1 MKRIF
6 PFFFLLMFLSLTA
19 DAQVNEM
26 EVAQVP
32 SPIKNTNYNSPD
44 SADII
49 IRIRN
54 VGPNTIQTFDSIRV
68 RYTISQSDTAIQ
80 IDTTL
85 FPGRPVVPNSLI
97 QFTLRENYKFEGKG
111 SFSVCADALGTILYP
126 TNPSKFPG
134 ACSQFLVGI
143 ESVDL
148 KPNKVYFS
156 NGRLNFELQE
166 AFAGQVLIFDI
177 TGKALQENVLRSN
190 KKHSISFNTSAKGF
204 YFLKIIDQSGNSSI
218 SKFVV
223 N

>member
-6 PFFFLLMFLSLTA
+6 PFFFLTVILSMGA
-19 DAQVNEM
+19 NAQINEM

-32 SPIKNTNYNSPD
+32 SPIKNVNYNSPD

-54 VGPNTIQTFDSIRV
+54 IGPNTIDAFDSIRV
-68 RYTISQSDTAIQ
+68 RYTISQTDTAIQ

-85 FPGRPVVPNSLI
+85 AAGRPVVPNSLI

-111 SFSVCADALGTILYP
+111 AFSVCADALGTILYP
-126 TNPSKFPG
+126 TNSSKFPG

-143 ESVDL
+143 ESIDL
-148 KPNKVYFS
+148 KPNKVYFA
-156 NGRLNFELQE
+156 NGQLNFELKE
-166 AFAGQVLIFDI
+166 AFSGKMQIFDI
-177 TGKALQENVLRSN
+177 TGKSLQENVLKSS
-190 KKHSISFNTSAKGF
+190 KKHKISFNTSAKGF
-204 YFLKIIDQSGNSSI
+204 YFLKIIDQNGNSSI